1 MNRVC
6 LLILFAFINLPIFA
20 QKTFWAS
27 KVVAFSSEYVD
38 KETTKENRAIQ
49 ALGKPSK
56 LPQVGYSVCAWQPM
70 TQNNSINEEFIIVSF
85 DTIMSVRQ
93 IAIAENFG
101 QGAISH
107 VDVFD
112 ENNNIHPIWI
122 NNTPPTNELGKMLNL
137 ILNQLTTFKVRSV
150 RVSLNTSKVKGW
162 NQIDAIAISQ
172 SEQPIKTSINL
183 ANNMPSQIVKEN
195 LGKNINSEFRELA
208 PVIAPDGKTL
218 YYTRWKHPAN
228 VGFAKKQ
235 DIWFSELQADK
246 TWGPAK
252 PFSEPINNS
261 EHNAICAIYPD
272 GKTLL
277 LNNVYSSNGE
287 MSKGISISRK
297 TASGWGFPEQVAIV
311 DFKNKSEYAEY
322 SIAPNG
328 RILLI
333 SAQLDET
340 EGGKDLY
347 VSFLQENNSWSKPV
361 NLGKSVNTAEDEGMP
376 FIAADSKTLYFST
389 KGFPGYGNNDLFVTR
404 RLDESWTKW
413 SEPQNLGP
421 MINTP
426 EWDGYFTISAV
437 GDYGY
442 FSSQEKSFGEEDIF
456 KLKIPEAIKPE
467 VVVQVSGG
475 VYNSS
480 DKKPVGAKVKVQS
493 TSDAD
498 TVCVTFDPTTGDY
511 KFMLPV
517 KKKYTISASQKG
529 YLSSSEIL
537 DFENEKDF
545 HEVKKNLFLYPIAAG
560 QKITLNSVFFEQSKY
575 ELLPASFQE
584 LNHIVATMRE
594 NPNMEIMLEGHT
606 DNQGDWNENLKLSKQ
621 RVSEVKNYLVKN
633 GIEEKR
639 IQVQG
644 YGSTRPVASNN
655 SEEKRRLNRR
665 VEFTIVKI

>member
-6 LLILFAFINLPIFA
+6 LLILFAFINLPLFA

-27 KVVAFSSEYVD
+27 KVVAFSSEYAD

-49 ALGKPSK
+49 VLGKPNK

-85 DTIMSVRQ
+85 DTLMPVRQ

-101 QGAISH
+101 QGAITH

-137 ILNQLTTFKVRSV
+137 ILNQMTTFKVRSV

-172 SEQPIKTSINL
+172 SDQPIKAFINL

-195 LGKNINSEFRELA
+195 LGKNVNSEFRELA

-228 VGFAKKQ
+228 VGYAKKQ

-252 PFSEPINNS
+252 PFPEPINNS

-277 LNNVYSSNGE
+277 LNNVYMPNGE
-287 MSKGISISRK
+287 MSKGISISQK
-297 TASGWGFPEQVAIV
+297 TASGWGFPEQVAIA

-333 SAQLDET
+333 SAQLDDT

-347 VSFLQENNSWSKPV
+347 VSFLQDNKSWSRPV

-389 KGFPGYGNNDLFVTR
+389 KGFLATA
-404 RLDESWTKW
+404 T
-413 SEPQNLGP
+413 
-421 MINTP
+421 
-426 EWDGYFTISAV
+426 TI
-437 GDYGY
+437 
-442 FSSQEKSFGEEDIF
+442 FLLRED
-456 KLKIPEAIKPE
+456 
-467 VVVQVSGG
+467 
-475 VYNSS
+475 
-480 DKKPVGAKVKVQS
+480 
-493 TSDAD
+493 
-498 TVCVTFDPTTGDY
+498 
-511 KFMLPV
+511 
-517 KKKYTISASQKG
+517 
-529 YLSSSEIL
+529 
-537 DFENEKDF
+537 
-545 HEVKKNLFLYPIAAG
+545 
-560 QKITLNSVFFEQSKY
+560 
-575 ELLPASFQE
+575 
-584 LNHIVATMRE
+584 
-594 NPNMEIMLEGHT
+594 
-606 DNQGDWNENLKLSKQ
+606 
-621 RVSEVKNYLVKN
+621 
-633 GIEEKR
+633 
-639 IQVQG
+639 
-644 YGSTRPVASNN
+644 
-655 SEEKRRLNRR
+655 
-665 VEFTIVKI
+665 